1 MGKWRR
7 ASGKSSMHERERE
20 RERERDGK
28 QKRKKKNLFLIVCE
42 DGVLGFK

>member
-7 ASGKSSMHERERE
+7 ASGKSSMHERDW
-20 RERERDGK
+20 ERERDGK